1 MGLRSM
7 QQALQQSRQQ
17 ESNLTEQLTT
27 ALEASKA
34 DNSSLQQ
41 ALQEKQQELSNLQTE
56 NSNLTNKLA
65 DAYKRI
71 EKLANSDLEL
81 EKAQQLRQSANEDLE
96 SSKQLMREQESLKQQ
111 NEQKSKDL
119 QSREQ
124 QLKKQQIQ
132 LEEQQKNLAATIG
145 ACKKQAETDAAAAL
159 ADGWKELDNSKKAAE
174 KEQEEARQ
182 HIEELKE
189 EVQRELAAAQN
200 ATAEAAKKGYREVV
214 SNYTLVMRCMI
225 FFCGIF
231 GLSEVI
237 KHRYIFGVYGDGY
250 IWLISHIGFI
260 PAFVVGVAAVGIF
273 AVTYFAPWGDYCDRQ
288 EYYLGLSMRLL
299 LLICLYTMAD
309 AVADTT
315 AAIVIYMSCIVVG
328 ILRWMVSHA

>member
-7 QQALQQSRQQ
+7 QQSLQQQQ
-17 ESNLTEQLTT
+17 EQESSLIEQLTT
-27 ALEASKA
+27 ALDQTKA
-34 DNSSLQQ
+34 KNSSLQQ
-41 ALQEKQQELSNLQTE
+41 ALQEKQQELSSLKQE
-56 NSNLTNKLA
+56 LA
-65 DAYKRI
+65 QAYKKI
-71 EKLANSDLEL
+71 EALNNSDLEL
-81 EKAQQLRQSANEDLE
+81 KKAEQLRQSASADLE
-96 SSKQLMREQESLKQQ
+96 NSKQLLTKQESLKQKNKQ
-111 NEQKSKDL
+111 RSADL
-119 QSREQ
+119 QTREQ
-124 QLKKQQIQ
+124 LLLKQQLQLKDQ
-132 LEEQQKNLAATIG
+132 EKNLAATIG
-145 ACKKQAETDAAAAL
+145 ACRQQAEADAAAAL
-159 ADGWKELDNSKKAAE
+159 ADGWKELEDSKKAAD
-174 KEQEEARQ
+174 KELAEARQ
-182 HIEELKE
+182 HIKDLKE
-189 EVQRELAAAQN
+189 EAQRELAAAKN

-260 PAFVVGVAAVGIF
+260 PAFVVGVAAIGIF